1 LDRQT
6 LNRKELLLSFK
17 SGFVTIVGRPNVGK
31 STLLNSI
38 LGEKI
43 AIMSDKPQTT
53 RDKIMAIHQRDDSQ
67 IIFMDTPG
75 MHKPKHKLGEYMMK
89 AAVETLK
96 DVDLVLFMIDHSKKI
111 GPGDQWIIDTLKMA
125 RVDVYLIINKMD
137 LMSFEEYADIVKT
150 YEAFDFVKD
159 IIGISAVNSKNV
171 DLLMEKIINYLP
183 EGPMYYPDD
192 MITDQPEK
200 VIVGEIIREKI
211 LHYIRDEIPH
221 GVAIE
226 IEKFKERPDGR
237 IIDIDATII
246 CEKKSH
252 KGIIIG
258 KNGRKLKGIG
268 KSAREDIE
276 IFLDSK
282 VFLQLWVKIR
292 PGWRDNDGL
301 LRDLGYK
308 HK

>member
-1 LDRQT
+1 M
-6 LNRKELLLSFK
+6 SFK

-53 RDKIMAIHQRDDSQ
+53 RNKIMAIHQAEDSQ

-75 MHKPKHKLGEYMMK
+75 MHRPKHKLGEYMMR
-89 AAVETLK
+89 AAVQTLK
-96 DVDLVLFMIDHSKKI
+96 EVDVVLFMVDDSKKI
-111 GPGDQWIIDTLKMA
+111 GPGDRWILETLEVAKA
-125 RVDVYLIINKMD
+125 EVYLLINKMD
-137 LMSFEEYADIVKT
+137 LLSPNEYAMIVENYSEFSFIK
-150 YEAFDFVKD
+150 EVIGVSALNSQNVQLILNKIKD
-159 IIGISAVNSKNV
+159 A
-171 DLLMEKIINYLP
+171 LP
-183 EGPMYYPDD
+183 EGPQYYPDD

-211 LHYIRDEIPH
+211 LQYIRDEIPH
-221 GVAIE
+221 GVAVE
-226 IEKFKERPDGR
+226 IEKMKKRPDCDLY
-237 IIDIDATII
+237 DIDATII

-258 KNGRKLKGIG
+258 KGGRKLKGIG

-276 IFLDSK
+276 RFLGCK
-282 VFLQLWVKIR
+282 VFMQLWVKVR
-292 PGWRDNDGL
+292 PGWRDNDNML
-301 LRDLGYK
+301 KDFGYRHMK
-308 HK
+308 

>member
-1 LDRQT
+1 M
-6 LNRKELLLSFK
+6 SFK

-31 STLLNSI
+31 STLLNGI

-53 RDKIMAIHQRDDSQ
+53 RDKIMAIHQADDSQ

-75 MHKPKHKLGEYMMK
+75 MHRPKHKLGEYMMK
-89 AAVETLK
+89 AAVQTLRE
-96 DVDLVLFMIDHSKKI
+96 VDLVLFMIDDSKKI
-111 GPGDQWIIDTLKMA
+111 GPGDQWILDTLKA
-125 RVDVYLIINKMD
+125 ANVEVFLIINKMD
-137 LMSFEEYADIVKT
+137 LLSIDEYAAIVTT
-150 YEAFDFVKD
+150 YQKFDFIKD
-159 IIGISAVNSKNV
+159 IIGISATNSVNV
-171 DLLMEKIINYLP
+171 DVLMGKIKAMLP

-226 IEKFKERPDGR
+226 IEKMKMRPNGTLY
-237 IIDIDATII
+237 DIEATII

-258 KNGRKLKGIG
+258 KGGRKLKGIG

-282 VFLQLWVKIR
+282 VFLQLWVKVR
-292 PGWRDNDGL
+292 PGWRDNDSQL
-301 LRDLGYK
+301 KNLGYRNQ
-308 HK
+308 

>member
-1 LDRQT
+1 M
-6 LNRKELLLSFK
+6 SFK

-31 STLLNSI
+31 STLLNAI

-53 RDKIMAIHQRDDSQ
+53 RDKIMAIYQRDDAQ
-67 IIFMDTPG
+67 VIFMDTPG

-96 DVDLVLFMIDHSKKI
+96 DVDLVLYMVDESKKI
-111 GPGDQWIIDTLKMA
+111 GPGDQWIIDTLRLA
-125 RVDVYLIINKMD
+125 NVQVFIIINKMD
-137 LMSFEEYADIVKT
+137 LLSFEEYAELVKT
-150 YEAFDFVKD
+150 YEALDLAD
-159 IIGISAVNSKNV
+159 EIIGISAVNAKNIDVVMDTVKSK
-171 DLLMEKIINYLP
+171 LP

-192 MITDQPEK
+192 MITDQAEK
-200 VIVGEIIREKI
+200 TVVSEIIREKI

-221 GVAIE
+221 GVAVE
-226 IEKFKERPDGR
+226 IEKFKVRPDGR

-258 KNGRKLKGIG
+258 KEGRKLKGIG
-268 KSAREDIE
+268 KASRQDIE
-276 IFLDSK
+276 LFLDSK
-282 VFLQLWVKIR
+282 VFLQLWVKVR
-292 PGWRDNDGL
+292 PGWRDNEQMLKG
-301 LRDLGYK
+301 LGYK
-308 HK
+308 S

>member
-1 LDRQT
+1 M
-6 LNRKELLLSFK
+6 SFK

-75 MHKPKHKLGEYMMK
+75 MHKPKHKLGEYMMR
-89 AAVETLK
+89 AAIESLK
-96 DVDLVLFMIDHSKKI
+96 DVDLVLFMVDESKKI
-111 GPGDQWIIDTLKMA
+111 GPGDQWIIDTLKLSHA
-125 RVDVYLIINKMD
+125 KVYLIINKMD
-137 LMSFEEYADIVKT
+137 LLSFEEYVALVEK
-150 YEAFDFVKD
+150 YQAFDFIEEV
-159 IIGISAVNSKNV
+159 IGISASGHKNV
-171 DLLMEKIINYLP
+171 DVLMESILAALP

-192 MITDQPEK
+192 MITDIPEK
-200 VIVGEIIREKI
+200 VIVGEIVREKI

-221 GVAIE
+221 GVAVE
-226 IEKFKERPDGR
+226 IEKMKTRENGMV
-237 IIDIDATII
+237 DIDATII

-258 KNGRKLKGIG
+258 KEGRKLKGIG
-268 KSAREDIE
+268 KSARLDIE
-276 IFLDSK
+276 LFLDAK
-282 VFLQLWVKIR
+282 VFLQLWVKVR
-292 PGWRDNDGL
+292 PGWRDNDNQL
-301 LRDLGYK
+301 KNLGYK
-308 HK
+308 HQS